1 MSGKNIWRVTSKD
14 LTFSVFCRQRQRH
27 TSDRGKAHRGT
38 NAFRLGMWISCDTY
52 QGVALRDLREKPRS
66 SAFVPCS
73 PREKEISKSKIRR
86 GQPKIATASLTKHG
100 VSHSGTRFHEDFAKF
115 TRPHTILG
123 TIISVSSVTMMAM
136 QFGGVLE
143 MSGALL
149 FSKQTAQALVSAVL
163 MNVAIVGINQVYD
176 KKLDRV
182 NKPYLPL
189 ASGAFS
195 SDTALSI
202 IAACTTLSLALGAL
216 SGSSALLFSLVVS
229 LLLGIV
235 YSVDY
240 PGLRWKRSP
249 VLAASCVL
257 FVRAAIVQIGFFAH
271 ALGRGLLDFHLP
283 KNLWFAIGFMAVY
296 GVVIALFKDLPD
308 VVGDKKHGFRT
319 LGVRLGPSVVFNICV
334 SLLAMAYGC
343 AVILSVMYHS
353 TTSTV
358 LGVLHA
364 AVIIP
369 LLIASK
375 RVDVSSSASLYGFYE
390 KHIWRSF
397 YLQYFLLPFCAFC

>member
-1 MSGKNIWRVTSKD
+1 MLSVSACGSRVI
-14 LTFSVFCRQRQRH
+14 RI
-27 TSDRGKAHRGT
+27 KALHSETCERNPGHQPS
-38 NAFRLGMWISCDTY
+38 FLVRR
-52 QGVALRDLREKPRS
+52 VKKRS
-66 SAFVPCS
+66 QKANF
-73 PREKEISKSKIRR
+73 RR

-249 VLAASCVL
+249 VLAA
-257 FVRAAIVQIGFFAH
+257 
-271 ALGRGLLDFHLP
+271 
-283 KNLWFAIGFMAVY
+283 
-296 GVVIALFKDLPD
+296 
-308 VVGDKKHGFRT
+308 
-319 LGVRLGPSVVFNICV
+319 
-334 SLLAMAYGC
+334 
-343 AVILSVMYHS
+343 
-353 TTSTV
+353 
-358 LGVLHA
+358 
-364 AVIIP
+364 
-369 LLIASK
+369 
-375 RVDVSSSASLYGFYE
+375 
-390 KHIWRSF
+390 
-397 YLQYFLLPFCAFC
+397 